1 MSSDDDNA
9 WLLEQEDPRGEVTV
23 EGILERLV
31 RALVD
36 EDYGEAEYWE
46 ERYRDEDGEY
56 EWFLSWN
63 EAATRLNKYV
73 SGAKTSLNLGCGNSP
88 MAQEMLESGVESVL
102 SIDVSPTVIEKMKKK
117 YEGNEKLLWAVMD
130 CTKLECPSDE
140 YDLVVDKGTL
150 DALYCSDRAQDVV
163 AKTLSEI
170 RRVLKPGGL
179 FIDISFGAP
188 ASRAQL
194 TQTKEMALV
203 EVVEIPNPRNDTK
216 INYAYVLK
224 K

>member
-9 WLLEQEDPRGEVTV
+9 WLLEQEDPRSEVTV

-36 EDYGEAEYWE
+36 EAYGETEYWE
-46 ERYRDEDGEY
+46 ERYRAEDGEY

-63 EAATRLNKYV
+63 EAATNLNRYV
-73 SGAKTSLNLGCGNSP
+73 SGAKAALNLGCGNSP

-117 YEGNEKLLWAVMD
+117 YEGNEKLSWAVMD
-130 CTKLECPSDE
+130 CTELECPSDE

-150 DALYCSDRAQDVV
+150 DALYCSDHAQDVV

-170 RRVLKPGGL
+170 RRVLKPGGM

-194 TQTKEMALV
+194 TQTKDMTLL
-203 EVVEIPNPRNDTK
+203 EVVEIPNPKNDTK